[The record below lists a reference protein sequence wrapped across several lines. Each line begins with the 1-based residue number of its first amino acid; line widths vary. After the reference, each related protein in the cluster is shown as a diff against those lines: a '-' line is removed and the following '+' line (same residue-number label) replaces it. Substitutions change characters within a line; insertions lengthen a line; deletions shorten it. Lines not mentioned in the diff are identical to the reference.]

1 VSSAALQIPL
11 LPLTS
16 ARIESRRGAEE
27 TRPLSPQELDESQ
40 LLIAIRGGDEAAFT
54 ELVSRYHGSLRRF
67 ARMFGAADAV
77 AEEIVQETW
86 LTALQ
91 KVDSFE
97 GRSTLK
103 AWLFGILR
111 NHARRRSARER
122 RTVPFSS
129 LAADGEGEG
138 PVVDSLRFQ
147 GADANWPDHW
157 SAPPRP
163 WEDPERRLASLEA
176 REQLRGAIAG
186 LPERQR
192 AVVVLRDVEGLDSEK
207 VCELL
212 EISEGNQRVLLH
224 RGRSGVRAALEGYM
238 DA

>member
-1 VSSAALQIPL
+1 
-11 LPLTS
+11 LPPAP
-16 ARIESRRGAEE
+16 ARIESRPDARE
-27 TRPLSPQELDESQ
+27 TRPLSPQELDEAQ
-40 LLIAIRGGDEAAFT
+40 LLTAIRSGDEAAFT
-54 ELVSRYHGSLRRF
+54 ELVGRYHGSLRRF
-67 ARMFGAADAV
+67 ARVFGASDAV

-91 KVDSFE
+91 KLDSFE
-97 GRSTLK
+97 ERSTLK

-111 NHARRRSARER
+111 NHARRRSERER

-129 LAADGEGEG
+129 LAPDGEGEG

-147 GADANWPDHW
+147 GGGDNWPDHW

-176 REQLRGAIAG
+176 REYLTRAIAE

-212 EISEGNQRVLLH
+212 AISEGNQRVLLH

>member
-1 VSSAALQIPL
+1 LPPASAA
-11 LPLTS
+11 
-16 ARIESRRGAEE
+16 IESAIGAEGK
-27 TRPLSPQELDESQ
+27 RQLAPQGLDESR

-54 ELVSRYHGSLRRF
+54 ELVGRYHGTLRRF
-67 ARMFGAADAV
+67 ARIFGVSDAV

-91 KVDSFE
+91 GLDSFE

-103 AWLFGILR
+103 AWLFGIAR
-111 NHARRRSARER
+111 NHARRRSERER

-129 LAADGEGEG
+129 LAGEGEAEG
-138 PVVDSLRFQ
+138 PVVDSLCFQ

-157 SAPPRP
+157 VAAPRG
-163 WEDPERRLASLEA
+163 WEDPER
-176 REQLRGAIAG
+176 LRAAIAE

-192 AVVVLRDVEGLDSEK
+192 AVVVLRDVEGLDSEQ

-224 RGRSGVRAALEGYM
+224 RGRSGMRAALEGYM

>member
-1 VSSAALQIPL
+1 MSSAALPIPL
-11 LPLTS
+11 LRPRP
-16 ARIESRRGAEE
+16 ARIESRRNAEE

-40 LLIAIRGGDEAAFT
+40 LLIAIGEGDEAAFS
-54 ELVSRYHGSLRRF
+54 ELVGRYHGSLRRF
-67 ARMFGAADAV
+67 ARIFGASEAV

-91 KVDSFE
+91 RLDSFE
-97 GRSTLK
+97 RRSTFK
-103 AWLFGILR
+103 AWLFGIAR
-111 NHARRRSARER
+111 NHARRRSERER
-122 RTVPFSS
+122 RTVPFSA
-129 LAADGEGEG
+129 LAPGGEEGG

-147 GADANWPDHW
+147 AAGSNWPDHW
-157 SAPPRP
+157 SAPPRA

-192 AVVVLRDVEGLDSEK
+192 AVLVLRDVEGLDSDE

>member
-1 VSSAALQIPL
+1 MTSAAFPIAVSP
-11 LPLTS
+11 PTS
-16 ARIESRRGAEE
+16 AHIESRRSAEE

-40 LLIAIRGGDEAAFT
+40 LLTAIRGGDEAAFT
-54 ELVSRYHGSLRRF
+54 ELVGRYHGALRRF
-67 ARMFGAADAV
+67 ARIFGATEAV

-91 KVDSFE
+91 GLDSFE
-97 GRSTLK
+97 GRSTFK
-103 AWLFGILR
+103 AWLFGIAR
-111 NHARRRSARER
+111 NHARRRTERER

-129 LAADGEGEG
+129 LAGDGEPEG

-147 GADANWPDHW
+147 GPAANWPDHW
-157 SAPPRP
+157 SAAPRP

-176 REQLRGAIAG
+176 REHLRVAIAE

-192 AVVVLRDVEGLDSEK
+192 AVVVLRDVEGLDSEQ

-238 DA
+238 DG